1 MDVALLDPEAHHRLE
16 EEQQT
21 MRVVVVLGET
31 SLICAVLYFAA
42 IGYILS
48 IESRP
53 QVLIK
58 GFV

>member
-21 MRVVVVLGET
+21 MRLVVVLGET

-42 IGYILS
+42 IGYKHLFAVWPWHGLTF
-48 IESRP
+48 R
-53 QVLIK
+53 Q
-58 GFV
+58 